1 MGKITS
7 FALEKLIIAVLISKE
22 DFIGKLVMKL
32 EKNFGPIDYKSDM
45 LEFNYTNYY
54 DHEMGSNIKR
64 FFLSF
69 QNLISPDKLPDIKIL
84 TNLIENSFRE
94 DTKRPIN
101 LDPGM
106 LSMKSFILATT
117 KDNGHRIPLQK
128 GIYGEVT
135 LLFVNR
141 KFQSLPWTYIDYQSE
156 EYSIVLEKIRGI
168 YKNNMKQ
175 LKEPL

>member
-7 FALEKLIIAVLISKE
+7 FTMEKLIIAVLISRE
-22 DFIGKLVMKL
+22 DFSEKLIMRL
-32 EKNFGPIDYKSDM
+32 ENNFGPIDYKSDM
-45 LEFNYTNYY
+45 LNFNYTNYY
-54 DHEMGSNIKR
+54 DDEMGTNIKR

-84 TNLIENSFRE
+84 TNIIENSFGEGAR
-94 DTKRPIN
+94 RPIN
-101 LDPGM
+101 LDPGI
-106 LSMKSFILATT
+106 LSMKSLILATT

-135 LLFVNR
+135 LLFVNK
-141 KFQSLPWTYIDYQSE
+141 KFKALPWTYVDYQSE
-156 EYSIVLEKIRGI
+156 EYSKILEKIRGI

-175 LKEPL
+175 K

>member
-7 FALEKLIIAVLISKE
+7 FTMEKLIIAVLISRE
-22 DFIGKLVMKL
+22 DFSEKLIMRL
-32 EKNFGPIDYKSDM
+32 ENNFGPIDYKSDM
-45 LEFNYTNYY
+45 LNFNYTNYY
-54 DHEMGSNIKR
+54 DDEMGTNIKR

-84 TNLIENSFRE
+84 TNTIENSFGEGAR
-94 DTKRPIN
+94 RPIN
-101 LDPGM
+101 LDPGI

-135 LLFVNR
+135 LLFVNK
-141 KFQSLPWTYIDYQSE
+141 KFQALPWTYVDYQSE
-156 EYSIVLEKIRGI
+156 EYSKVLKKIRGI

-175 LKEPL
+175 K

>member
-1 MGKITS
+1 MGEITG
-7 FALEKLIIAVLISKE
+7 FTPEKLIIAVLISRE
-22 DFIGKLVMKL
+22 DFSGKLIMKL
-32 EKNFGPIDYKSDM
+32 EDNFGPIDYKSEI
-45 LEFNYTNYY
+45 LNFKYTNYY
-54 DHEMGSNIKR
+54 NPEMGTNIKR

-84 TNLIENSFRE
+84 TNIIENSFRE
-94 DTKRPIN
+94 DNNRQIN

-135 LLFVNR
+135 LLFVNK
-141 KFQSLPWTYIDYQSE
+141 KFQSLPWTYVDYQSE
-156 EYSIVLEKIRGI
+156 DYSKVLNEIRVI
-168 YKNNMKQ
+168 YKNNI
-175 LKEPL
+175 KEYNK